1 MKRKNQKKSAD
12 ALRPVRLFERG
23 VDFLIESF
31 LYYTVINARGAQ
43 MNYPLSRIVL
53 AFASKAKIRRYHPS
67 PTSDRFSTFNY
78 PAHQN
83 WSINRIKKVR
93 LYWLF
98 PVARIWNF
106 KWIRIFP
113 KRHIIICGFAQ
124 LFVIHESLIS
134 RKNLFP
140 PKLVPSSGLQLRLQF
155 RNLSNST
162 GFFFRVTRIENGTAK

>member
-12 ALRPVRLFERG
+12 ALRSVRLFERG

-113 KRHIIICGFAQ
+113 KQHIIIWAFAH
-124 LFVIHESLIS
+124 FEIYESLID
-134 RKNLFP
+134 RKNLFL
-140 PKLVPSSGLQLRLQF
+140 PKPVLSS
-155 RNLSNST
+155 SS
-162 GFFFRVTRIENGTAK
+162 